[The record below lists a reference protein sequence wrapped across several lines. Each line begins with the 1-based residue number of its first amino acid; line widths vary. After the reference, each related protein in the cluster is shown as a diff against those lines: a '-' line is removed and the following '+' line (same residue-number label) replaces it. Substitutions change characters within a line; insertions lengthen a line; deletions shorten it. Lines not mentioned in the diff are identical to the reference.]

1 MAASQQTPLTRYLR
15 VQLSTERE
23 IRRMLKSAYV
33 RLEHQ
38 INVLANLDRKTVSQR
53 VRLVQAREAKDA
65 IKRELSRTMDQV
77 GGEIR
82 GQRRVAAS
90 AAGETVAES
99 AAIFSAAGLSPSQ
112 VTALQRSLVLAAE
125 TNVQAAMKRLM
136 GRSYVPLADSVY
148 KTKQLVGGQIS
159 KIIQDH
165 LARGSSAR
173 DLARDVRTFVNPNV
187 RGGVKY
193 ASMRLARSE
202 LNNAFHAVQVDQAKQ
217 CPFVERVRWNLSGSH
232 PRPDACN
239 DYEDHGT
246 YLPDDVPDK
255 PHPQCLCYVTYET
268 PSRDQFID
276 DFRAGKYD
284 QWLDDQGL

>member
-1 MAASQQTPLTRYLR
+1 M
-15 VQLSTERE
+15 STERE
-23 IRRMLKSAYV
+23 IRRMLRAAYV

-38 INVLANLDRKTVSQR
+38 INVLENLDRKTVTQR
-53 VRLVQAREAKDA
+53 MRLTQAREAKNA
-65 IKRELSRTMDQV
+65 IKRELDRTMDQV
-77 GGEIR
+77 AGEIR
-82 GQRRVAAS
+82 GQRQAAAA

-99 AAIFSAAGLSPSQ
+99 AAIFSAAGLNPAQ

-125 TNVQAAMKRLM
+125 TNVQAAMARLM
-136 GRSYVPLADSVY
+136 GKSYVPLADSVY
-148 KTKQLVGGQIS
+148 KTKQLIGGQVS

-165 LARGSSAR
+165 LVRGSSAR
-173 DLARDVRTFVNPNV
+173 DLARDVRQFVNPAV

-217 CPFVERVRWNLSGSH
+217 CPFVERARWNLSGSH
-232 PRPDACN
+232 PKPDDCN
-239 DYEDHGT
+239 DYADHGT

-255 PHPQCLCYVTYET
+255 PHPQCLCFITYET
-268 PSRDQFID
+268 PSRDQFIAN
-276 DFRAGKYD
+276 FRAGSYD